1 MNNRQIERFNAVAR
15 AMKIVL
21 CVLAGLI
28 LCFSPFLVD
37 AEEPEKLMKVIV
49 TGIGVDTAAARLN
62 AIRNA
67 VEQLIGVYVSADTLV
82 KNHALLKDEILSYSG
97 GYVRYSRIVSEEHGR
112 DGLVVVT
119 IEADVVASKLK
130 RKLEFLNIAVRNVEG
145 EKLFDEAS
153 GRLEEKRASAALLE
167 KTISKY
173 PQAAYNFEVGAPQ
186 IKSVDLASGK
196 ATLNIPLKISWDRS
210 FLDELR
216 SVIAQVA
223 RQELKMVDILSFSQS
238 VNKKYLRNGAV
249 VCFSSRSRIRAG
261 MAENCMI
268 LENRDLVFLSRHGD
282 KNQKQKVT
290 QTDRRRS
297 LINLP
302 ASADAMSLMLTFKD
316 RAGNEVH
323 SVSYAFK
330 RQDSDGCDKQ
340 GIAYERGNPRS
351 STLRFALSGEGFKPP
366 NILWR
371 DLRNRRLLI
380 VTDGVFNIDLPV
392 RMDANVLKEVQTI
405 EVNINPWMQ

>member
-1 MNNRQIERFNAVAR
+1 MNDRQKKRFSAIMKALKVA
-15 AMKIVL
+15 L

-28 LCFSPFLVD
+28 FCFSAFPGHAD
-37 AEEPEKLMKVIV
+37 EPEKTMKVIV
-49 TGIGVDTAAARLN
+49 TGIGADTAAARLN

-67 VEQLIGVYVSADTLV
+67 VEQVIGVYVSADTLV
-82 KNHALLKDEILSYSG
+82 KNHAILKDEILGYSG
-97 GYVRYSRIVSEEHGR
+97 GYVRDSRIVSEEHGR
-112 DGLVVVT
+112 DGLVAVT

-145 EKLFDEAS
+145 EKLFDEAY
-153 GRLEEKRASAALLE
+153 GRLEEKRSGAALLE
-167 KTISKY
+167 KIISKY

-186 IKSVDLASGK
+186 IKSVDQASGK
-196 ATLNIPLKISWDRS
+196 ATLNISLKLRWDQS
-210 FLDELR
+210 FIDELR
-216 SVIAQVA
+216 SVMEQVA
-223 RQELKMVDILSFSQS
+223 RQELKMVDIISFSQG
-238 VNKKYLRNGAV
+238 VNNKYLRNGAV
-249 VCFSSRSRIRAG
+249 VCFSSQSRTRAG

-268 LENRDLVFLSRHGD
+268 LENQDLVFLSRHGD

-290 QTDRRRS
+290 HTDRRRS

-302 ASADAMSLMLTFKD
+302 ASADAMPLILTFKD

-323 SVSYAFK
+323 TVSYAFK

-351 STLRFALSGEGFKPP
+351 SSLRFALSGEGFKPP

-392 RMDANVLKEVQTI
+392 RMDANILKEVQTI
-405 EVNINPWMQ
+405 EVNINPWTQ

>member
-28 LCFSPFLVD
+28 LCFSPLLVD
-37 AEEPEKLMKVIV
+37 AEEPEKTMKVIV
-49 TGIGVDTAAARLN
+49 TGIGADTAAARLN

-67 VEQLIGVYVSADTLV
+67 VEQAIGVYVSADTLV

-97 GYVRYSRIVSEEHGR
+97 GYVRDSRIVSEERGR
-112 DGLVVVT
+112 DGLIAVT

-145 EKLFDEAS
+145 EKLFDEAY
-153 GRLEEKRASAALLE
+153 GRLEEKRAGAALLE
-167 KTISKY
+167 KIISKY
-173 PQAAYNFEVGAPQ
+173 PQAAYNFEVDAPQ

-196 ATLNIPLKISWDRS
+196 ATLSISLKLRWDQA
-210 FLDELR
+210 FLYELR
-216 SVIAQVA
+216 SVMEQVA
-223 RQELKMVDILSFSQS
+223 RQELKLADILSFSQG
-238 VNKKYLRNGAV
+238 VNNKYLRNGAV
-249 VCFSSRSRIRAG
+249 VCFSSQSWIRAG

-268 LENRDLVFLSRHGD
+268 LENQHPDLLTR
-282 KNQKQKVT
+282 NA
-290 QTDRRRS
+290 DRRRS

-302 ASADAMSLMLTFKD
+302 ASANAMLLTLTFRD
-316 RAGNEVH
+316 MAGNAIQT
-323 SVSYAFK
+323 VSYTFN
-330 RQDSDGCDKQ
+330 RQDSDSCDKQ

-351 STLRFALSGEGFKPP
+351 STLRFVLSGEGFKPP

-371 DLRNRRLLI
+371 DMRNRRLLI

-392 RMDANVLKEVQTI
+392 MMDANVLKEAQTI
-405 EVNINPWMQ
+405 EVHMNSWAE

>member
-37 AEEPEKLMKVIV
+37 AEEPEKTMKVIV
-49 TGIGVDTAAARLN
+49 TGIGADTAAARLN

-67 VEQLIGVYVSADTLV
+67 VEQAIGVYVSADTLV

-97 GYVRYSRIVSEEHGR
+97 GYVRDSRIVSEERGR
-112 DGLVVVT
+112 DGLIAVT

-130 RKLEFLNIAVRNVEG
+130 RKLEFLNIAFRNVEG
-145 EKLFDEAS
+145 EKLFNEAS
-153 GRLEEKRASAALLE
+153 GRLEEKRAGAALLE
-167 KTISKY
+167 KIISKY
-173 PQAAYNFEVGAPQ
+173 PQAAYNIEVGAPQ
-186 IKSVDLASGK
+186 IKSVDQATGK
-196 ATLNIPLKISWDRS
+196 ANMNISLKLRWDQA
-210 FLDELR
+210 FLHELR
-216 SVIAQVA
+216 SVVEQVA
-223 RQELKMVDILSFSQS
+223 RQELKLADILSFSQGI
-238 VNKKYLRNGAV
+238 NKKHLRNGTV
-249 VCFSSRSRIRAG
+249 ICFSPQSRIRAG

-268 LENRDLVFLSRHGD
+268 LENQHPDLLTR
-282 KNQKQKVT
+282 NA
-290 QTDRRRS
+290 DRRRS

-302 ASADAMSLMLTFKD
+302 ASANAMSLTLTFKD
-316 RAGNEVH
+316 IAGNVIQT
-323 SVSYAFK
+323 VSHTFN

-351 STLRFALSGEGFKPP
+351 STLRFVLSGEGFKPP

-371 DLRNRRLLI
+371 DLQNRRLLI